1 MSAGR
6 PSQEPWT
13 LGAITTRKHPSTS
26 GQWQARGRY
35 RDADGERF
43 DATAS
48 GTTEGRAKRALQA
61 KVEEHR
67 TTYRGGDATLNQ
79 DTTVA
84 RAGELWLEAAKRQTG
99 TGQAAVAAHP
109 RAVRSQP
116 AALRPCHQ
124 HRLATARQGQQRQR
138 HRAVAGHH
146 RRQPRQRR
154 RDLSASCLEQP
165 PSHAERQGAIPA
177 SVMSRVQTP
186 SAAVG
191 HQGRPKVPECRL

>member
-1 MSAGR
+1 MSRRPAPAGSR
-6 PSQEPWT
+6 GRSAP
-13 LGAITTRKHPSTS
+13 ITTRKHPATS

-84 RAGELWLEAAKRQTG
+84 RAGELWLEAAKRRRVRDKPLSPRTLHEYEANLRRYVLATSIGSRRLAKANNVSVIEQWL
-99 TGQAAVAAHP
+99 AAIADRHGNGAAH
-109 RAVRSQP
+109 
-116 AALRPCHQ
+116 
-124 HRLATARQGQQRQR
+124 
-138 HRAVAGHH
+138 
-146 RRQPRQRR
+146 
-154 RDLSASCLEQP
+154 LSA
-165 PSHAERQGAIPA
+165 HA
-177 SVMSRVQTP
+177 S
-186 SAAVG
+186 
-191 HQGRPKVPECRL
+191 